1 MTVPAAYTVLRAGAV
16 RVAVRRDLAETVA
29 PWLLAPAL
37 VVPADAEPIGGGRGA
52 AWRLTLPGGV
62 RAVLRCNRRGGAMA
76 RVADDTYVGLL
87 GHRPLRELAVTDEAR
102 RRGVPAPEVLAV
114 RVEGAIVYRGAVL
127 TAEIAGAVTLVEAL
141 RDAPDHSARRA
152 LVEAAG
158 RVVGGMHRAGLWHAD
173 LNMTNLLARRGA
185 GGVELSVLDL
195 DSARLSGPP
204 LGRWARRRTLRRLAR
219 SLRKLDPSGVLAGPD
234 DLTAFR
240 GAYATTL
247 GAPCA
252 C

>member
-1 MTVPAAYTVLRAGAV
+1 MTLPAAYTVLRAGAV
-16 RVAVRRDLAETVA
+16 RVAVRRDLADAVA
-29 PWLLAPAL
+29 PWLLAPTLAI
-37 VVPADAEPIGGGRGA
+37 PAGAEPVDGGRGG
-52 AWRLTLPGGV
+52 AWRLTLPGGT

-76 RVADDTYVGLL
+76 RVADDTYLSVV

-127 TAEIAGAVTLVEAL
+127 TAEIPDAVTLVEAL
-141 RDAPDHSARRA
+141 REAADAPARRA
-152 LVEAAG
+152 LIEAAG
-158 RVVGGMHRAGLWHAD
+158 RVVAGMHRAGLRHAD
-173 LNMTNLLARRGA
+173 LNMTNLIARSGA

-195 DSARLSGPP
+195 DRASLSRPP

-219 SLRKLDPSGVLAGPD
+219 SWRKLDPSGVLAGPD

-240 GAYATTL
+240 GAYAAQL